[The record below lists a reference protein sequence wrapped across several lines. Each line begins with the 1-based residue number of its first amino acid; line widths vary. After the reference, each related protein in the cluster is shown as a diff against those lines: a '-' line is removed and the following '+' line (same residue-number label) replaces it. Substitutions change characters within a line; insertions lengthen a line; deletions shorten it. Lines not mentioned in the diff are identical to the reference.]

1 MIFDVHFVIVIIA
14 FEKQATIAQVVE
26 RNIGNVEVTGPTP
39 VSSFYF
45 FVHIYAA
52 LSGFIFLQAPLLII
66 LGAFFSE
73 HYIRWI
79 TYFPPAVSASYIPSA
94 HFLFHSLMTS
104 FSDLCPG
111 CDCPSA
117 VSIRSTWYCEPL
129 SRSSS
134 EALFTLVHFPL
145 LSTLAALFA
154 MRSMLS
160 NS

>member
-45 FVHIYAA
+45 FVRIYAA
-52 LSGFIFLQAPLLII
+52 LSGFIFLQEKSAPLRC
-66 LGAFFSE
+66 FFSE
-73 HYIRWI
+73 HYIRRI
-79 TYFPPAVSASYIPSA
+79 TYFPLAVSTSYIPSA

-104 FSDLCPG
+104 FSDLCPR

-145 LSTLAALFA
+145 LSMLAALFA
-154 MRSMLS
+154 MRSILS

>member
-1 MIFDVHFVIVIIA
+1 MLRSRVRLPLVA
-14 FEKQATIAQVVE
+14 
-26 RNIGNVEVTGPTP
+26 
-39 VSSFYF
+39 
-45 FVHIYAA
+45 
-52 LSGFIFLQAPLLII
+52 FIFLSVFTPHRAALFFCKKKAPH

-73 HYIRWI
+73 HYIRRI

-94 HFLFHSLMTS
+94 HFLFHSPMTS
-104 FSDLCPG
+104 FRDLCPQ

>member
-45 FVHIYAA
+45 FVRIYAA
-52 LSGFIFLQAPLLII
+52 LSGFIFCKKKAPH

-73 HYIRWI
+73 HYIRRI
-79 TYFPPAVSASYIPSA
+79 TYFPLAVSTSYIPSA

-104 FSDLCPG
+104 FSDLCPR

-145 LSTLAALFA
+145 LSMLAALFA
-154 MRSMLS
+154 MRSILS

>member
-45 FVHIYAA
+45 FVRIYAA
-52 LSGFIFLQAPLLII
+52 LSGFIFLQEKAPH

-73 HYIRWI
+73 HYIRRI

-94 HFLFHSLMTS
+94 HFLFHSPMTS
-104 FSDLCPG
+104 FRDLCPQ